1 MASRTPTPPKLTPH
15 RPTFVSRELALQY
28 GINAIAFGAYE
39 DGVIEYGTTTASD
52 TQWARLPEVTIYIYM
67 STPQPPLRTWPSPPL
82 HLPTPTPS
90 HDPRMTPHMTPT

>member
-52 TQWARLPEVTIYIYM
+52 TQWARLPEVTYIYICPHRSLHSERGPPHL
-67 STPQPPLRTWPSPPL
+67 STSPPL
-82 HLPTPTPS
+82 P
-90 HDPRMTPHMTPT
+90 PRMILA

>member
-52 TQWARLPEVTIYIYM
+52 TQWARLPEVTIYIYIYIYIYVHTAA
-67 STPQPPLRTWPSPPL
+67 STPNVALPTSPP
-82 HLPTPTPS
+82 
-90 HDPRMTPHMTPT
+90 PHPYPLA